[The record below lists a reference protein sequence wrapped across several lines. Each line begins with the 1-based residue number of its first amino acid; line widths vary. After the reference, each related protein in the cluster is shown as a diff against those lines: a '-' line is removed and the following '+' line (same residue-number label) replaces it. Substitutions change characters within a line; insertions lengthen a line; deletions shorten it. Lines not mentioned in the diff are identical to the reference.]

1 MSATFPLYD
10 ITILLESPEDPEGA
24 AESLVKALAVD
35 TATAATA
42 GTVRTTENG
51 VAVHFRE
58 LRPESPPEGADYD
71 PPRLDEPTEAG
82 GQEAL
87 RSLEQMHNILPVVRA
102 LITLSAARVRADAD
116 PTAQRVVIDVKPST
130 VHSQEELRH
139 S

>member
-1 MSATFPLYD
+1 MPAAFPLYD
-10 ITILLESPEDPEGA
+10 VTIWLESREDPEGA
-24 AESLVKALAVD
+24 AESLVKALSAD

-42 GTVRTTENG
+42 STVRTTEHG

-58 LRPESPPEGADYD
+58 LGAESPPGGAEYD

-87 RSLEQMHNILPVVRA
+87 RSLEQMHDILPVVRA

-116 PTAQRVVIDVKPST
+116 PTAQRVVIEVKPSA